1 VLELR
6 ERDRLE
12 SLFLEV
18 LEDQSKRELL
28 LYLLCYI
35 QLVKKEGNFSIGLD
49 QFLGCAYRSFRAN
62 RSQWKDILVELNL
75 LKITDIYG
83 NVYVG
88 KDIYKLQKDNLLFVS
103 LYEQYLED
111 FYGFSNRVVKYW
123 SIAHKLSYNKLWNP
137 LDAIHL
143 GVYIFNEELYE
154 EYMHYSELQ
163 KERFRREV
171 VFFEVLE
178 KAVKGTTIQDC
189 AKCWWEALEL
199 AKKLPDVYY
208 GVDVE
213 KLRKSL
219 ENNWRRCQKGKKVEK
234 VKVEFVKQTKGKG
247 LWRHLKDAITRL
259 YRRLVHKGPWNITL
273 KEECLRE
280 RPRLNV

>member
-49 QFLGCAYRSFRAN
+49 RFLGCAYRSFRAS

-83 NVYVG
+83 NVYAG
-88 KDIYKLQKDNLLFVS
+88 KDIYKLQEDNLLFVS

-123 SIAHKLSYNKLWNP
+123 SIAHKLSYGKLWNP
-137 LDAIHL
+137 QDAIHL

-163 KERFRREV
+163 KERFRKEA

-178 KAVKGTTIQDC
+178 KAVKGTTVQDC
-189 AKCWWEALEL
+189 VKCWWEALEL

-234 VKVEFVKQTKGKG
+234 VKVEFVRQTKGKG
-247 LWRHLKDAITRL
+247 FWRYLKDTITRL

-273 KEECLRE
+273 KEERLRE

>member
-1 VLELR
+1 
-6 ERDRLE
+6 
-12 SLFLEV
+12 
-18 LEDQSKRELL
+18 
-28 LYLLCYI
+28 
-35 QLVKKEGNFSIGLD
+35 
-49 QFLGCAYRSFRAN
+49 LGCAYRSFRAS
-62 RSQWKDILVELNL
+62 RSQWKDVLVELNL

-83 NVYVG
+83 NVYAG
-88 KDIYKLQKDNLLFVS
+88 KDIYKLQEDNLLFVS

-111 FYGFSNRVVKYW
+111 FYGFSTRVVKYW
-123 SIAHKLSYNKLWNP
+123 SIAHKLSYSKLWNP
-137 LDAIHL
+137 QDAIHL

-163 KERFRREV
+163 KERFRRDA

-189 AKCWWEALEL
+189 AKYWWEALGL
-199 AKKLPDVYY
+199 TKKLPDVYY

-247 LWRHLKDAITRL
+247 FWGYLKDTIKRL
-259 YRRLVHKGPWNITL
+259 YRRLMHRGPWNITL

>member
-49 QFLGCAYRSFRAN
+49 RFLGCAYRSFRAS

-88 KDIYKLQKDNLLFVS
+88 KDIYKLQEDNLLFVS

-111 FYGFSNRVVKYW
+111 FYGFSNKVVKYW
-123 SIAHKLSYNKLWNP
+123 SIAHKLSYGKLWNP
-137 LDAIHL
+137 QDAIHL

-163 KERFRREV
+163 KERFRKEA

-178 KAVKGTTIQDC
+178 KAVKGTTVQDC
-189 AKCWWEALEL
+189 VKCWWEALEL

-234 VKVEFVKQTKGKG
+234 VKVEFVRQTKGKG
-247 LWRHLKDAITRL
+247 FWRYLKDTITRL

-273 KEECLRE
+273 KEERLRE

>member
-35 QLVKKEGNFSIGLD
+35 QLVKKEGNFLIGLD
-49 QFLGCAYRSFRAN
+49 QFLGCAYRSFRTS

-88 KDIYKLQKDNLLFVS
+88 KDIYKLQEDSLLFVS

-111 FYGFSNRVVKYW
+111 FYGFST
-123 SIAHKLSYNKLWNP
+123 
-137 LDAIHL
+137 
-143 GVYIFNEELYE
+143 G
-154 EYMHYSELQ
+154 
-163 KERFRREV
+163 
-171 VFFEVLE
+171 
-178 KAVKGTTIQDC
+178 
-189 AKCWWEALEL
+189 
-199 AKKLPDVYY
+199 
-208 GVDVE
+208 
-213 KLRKSL
+213 
-219 ENNWRRCQKGKKVEK
+219 
-234 VKVEFVKQTKGKG
+234 
-247 LWRHLKDAITRL
+247 
-259 YRRLVHKGPWNITL
+259 
-273 KEECLRE
+273 
-280 RPRLNV
+280 